1 MNSLTAASLLS
12 LPAHAVGQFFPQMP
26 RPSQPLKV
34 AQVVFSLQPGGMEN
48 GVVNL
53 ANHMPESQALMAFLC
68 LEEAGAF
75 AERLKPGVIVQTL
88 GRRPGWD
95 WRACWRLSR
104 ALRHLRPDVIH
115 THNLGPLIYATTARL
130 MFPALWRIPIL
141 HGEHGVLQG
150 DGLLPRR
157 LRQRRRFYQRCRI
170 VHTVSEGLRQELIS
184 HGMPAGKM
192 VSILNGV
199 DCDRFRPTSD
209 LHEAHRNAGLPKN
222 AFVIGAVGRFI
233 ATKRYPLLVE
243 AFEILAPAY
252 PDCHLMILGDGG
264 AESSRVKERILQ
276 SPFAARI
283 HTLGH
288 QAEPAPFYQAMDILV
303 MPSSHEGLANALLEA
318 MASGVPVLAH
328 AACGAGEVIQNNASG
343 FLTEINHATELADRI
358 QSLMAQ
364 PDLLSAVSKNAR
376 ESAQKQFSLGSM
388 VQNYLEVFRQVSACT
403 PG

>member
-1 MNSLTAASLLS
+1 MHRS
-12 LPAHAVGQFFPQMP
+12 
-26 RPSQPLKV
+26 SQPLKI

-53 ANHMPESQALMAFLC
+53 ANHMPESQALTTFLC

-75 AERLKPGVIVQTL
+75 AERLKPGVIVRTL

-95 WRACWRLSR
+95 WRACWRLGR

-130 MFPALWRIPIL
+130 LFPALWRIPIL
-141 HGEHGVLQG
+141 HGEHGALQG
-150 DGLLPRR
+150 DGLMPRR
-157 LRQRRRFYQRCRI
+157 LRQRRRLYQRCQV
-170 VHTVSEGLRQELIS
+170 VHTVSDGLRQELIA
-184 HGMPAGKM
+184 HGMPAEKM

-199 DCDRFRPTSD
+199 DCDRFRPTSN
-209 LHEAHRNAGLPKN
+209 LREARLKAGLPEN
-222 AFVIGAVGRFI
+222 AFVLGAVGRFI
-233 ATKRYPLLVE
+233 ATKRYLLLVE
-243 AFEILAPAY
+243 MFEILASAN

-264 AESSRVKERILQ
+264 AERELVHERIQQ
-276 SPFAARI
+276 SPFVGRI
-283 HTLGH
+283 HALGH

-328 AACGAGEVIQNNASG
+328 AACGAGEVVQNNVSG
-343 FLTEINHATELADRI
+343 FLAEINNAAELAGRI

-364 PDLLSAVSKNAR
+364 PGLLRLVSHNAR
-376 ESAQKQFSLGSM
+376 ESARAKFSLASM
-388 VQNYLEVFRQVSACT
+388 VHNYLEVFRHVSACVPASLSKLSST
-403 PG
+403 LTEPRSLECTE